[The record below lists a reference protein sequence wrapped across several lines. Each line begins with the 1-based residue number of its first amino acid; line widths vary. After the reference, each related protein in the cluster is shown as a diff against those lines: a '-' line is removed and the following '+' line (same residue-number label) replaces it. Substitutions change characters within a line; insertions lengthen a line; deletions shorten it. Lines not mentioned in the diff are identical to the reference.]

1 MLAWR
6 VLGPLE
12 VLDGG
17 TRIDLGGPLPR
28 RLVATQLAAEGH
40 AVSDDRLAEAM
51 WDGEPPPQ
59 PAVALQAYVSRL
71 RRALGRDTIVR
82 SGAGYQLSPD
92 PTDSTDAAE
101 FVAAIGR
108 GQAQL
113 ENGQQSAAVTTFTN
127 ALALWRGDPY
137 ADLPDAGTAGTRLRE
152 LREVAVEERLAARLG
167 AGDAP
172 NAVAELE
179 AAVKAEP
186 YRERRWALLILGLYR
201 SGRQAEALAALRR
214 VRALLAD
221 ELGVDPGPDLQQLEQ
236 RVLGQDPQ
244 LLLAEPR
251 PSPPTGHRLSKPIS
265 SFVGRE
271 RDVATLT
278 NLLTQQ
284 RLVTLVGPAGVGKT
298 RLTVEYTVARDD
310 HDGPWFVRLAD
321 VQRPDVVVP
330 AVAEAIGL
338 AGVTGDPLPLVVRA
352 LAETESLLVLDNCEH
367 LVDPVATLAIELLNA
382 CPGLTILATSREPLD
397 VDGESV
403 LQLAPLEAAAAV
415 TLLVDRVR
423 AMRPGWRPTDDELD
437 EAHQLCA
444 ALDGVPLALELAA
457 ARTRTL
463 SLGEITERLGNRF
476 ALLGSVPRGSLAPHA
491 TLETAIAWS
500 VDLLSPTDRAF
511 LLRLWPFEGGFSL
524 DAAEAVWDGT
534 GSALGSLSSLV
545 SRSVVV
551 ADTTSAPA
559 RYRLLETIRAYCQAT
574 DPEPDATR
582 EAHAAWVRTLTARCP
597 ELMQGSRGG
606 WYTRLLTHELPN
618 LRAGIQ
624 HDLEL
629 APNAALRSLG
639 DLLWFWVRLG
649 HTSECVRLID
659 TAVAAA
665 VDPPK
670 LEVFRALLAKMSAV
684 YQAGDLVTAVAPRDE
699 MYAIMDGATDPE
711 DVRHLGYLTYYDA
724 FARLAL
730 GDFEALRDRARAAI
744 DIGERLGDPTIVAT
758 GRMLLGTGLADAD
771 LVRSARELAAAHEVS
786 WAVTMADLLLGNV
799 LLERYQTGD
808 RSAAS
813 DAQAA
818 LHRAVESFRQQESP
832 AFAQAACYAS
842 VRLLALTGDPLHAAR
857 LFAAV
862 ERHAARMGIQ
872 PDWMGARR
880 VTTDDPLA
888 GLDPDERR
896 AAEQAGRELSWSAMV
911 DEISVLTYIRPD

>member
-28 RLVATQLAAEGH
+28 RLVATLLAAEGQ

-51 WDGEPPPQ
+51 WEGEPPPR

-71 RRALGRDTIVR
+71 RRALGRDVLVR
-82 SGAGYQLSPD
+82 SGSGYQLAAR
-92 PTDSTDAAE
+92 PTDAQE
-101 FVAAIGR
+101 FVEAVAR

-113 ENGQQSAAVTTFTN
+113 EAGQSGAAVTTFTN
-127 ALALWRGDPY
+127 ALGLWRGEPY
-137 ADLPDAGTAGTRLRE
+137 ADLPDAGAAATTLRE

-172 NAVAELE
+172 NAVAELD
-179 AAVKAEP
+179 AAVEAEP

-236 RVLGQDPQ
+236 RVLAQDPQ
-244 LLLAEPR
+244 LLLTEPR
-251 PSPPTGHRLSKPIS
+251 KAAPTERGLSKPLS

-271 RDVATLT
+271 NDLATLT

-298 RLTVEYTVARDD
+298 RLTVEYASARTDE
-310 HDGPWFVRLAD
+310 DGPWLVRLAD
-321 VQRPDVVVP
+321 VQQVEVVAL

-338 AGVTGDPLPLVVRA
+338 AGVTGDPLPLVVNA
-352 LAETESLLVLDNCEH
+352 LAERTVLLVLDNCEH
-367 LVDPVATLAIELLNA
+367 LVDPVAKLTIELLNA
-382 CPGLTILATSREPLD
+382 CPDLTILATSREPLD

-403 LQLAPLEAAAAV
+403 LQLEPLPEDAAV
-415 TLLVDRVR
+415 TLLIDRVR
-423 AMRPGWRPTDDELD
+423 AMRPGWHPSDLELNA
-437 EAHQLCA
+437 AHRLCE

-463 SLGEITERLGNRF
+463 SLGEITERLGDRF
-476 ALLGSVPRGSLAPHA
+476 ALLGEVPRGSLAPHA
-491 TLETAIAWS
+491 TLQTAIAWS

-524 DAAEAVWDGT
+524 DAAEAVWNGT
-534 GSALGSLSSLV
+534 GSALGALSSLV

-551 ADTTSAPA
+551 ADTTSTPA
-559 RYRLLETIRAYCQAT
+559 RYRLLETIRAYCQAS
-574 DPEPDATR
+574 DPDPDATR
-582 EAHAAWVRTLTARCP
+582 EAHAAWVRGLTARCP
-597 ELMQGSRGG
+597 ELMQGNRGG

-624 HDLEL
+624 HDLEH
-629 APNAALRSLG
+629 APYAALRSVG

-649 HTSECVRLID
+649 QTSDCIRLTD
-659 TAVAAA
+659 AALAAA

-670 LEVFRALLAKMSAV
+670 LDVVRALLSKMSAT
-684 YQAGDLVTAVAPRDE
+684 YQTGDLAAAVVPVTE
-699 MYAIMDGATDPE
+699 LYALLGAQADQEET
-711 DVRHLGYLTYYDA
+711 RHLGYLTYYDA
-724 FARLAL
+724 IARMAA
-730 GDFEALRDRARAAI
+730 GDFAGLRERAAAAI
-744 DIGERLGDPTIVAT
+744 ELGERIDDHTIIAT
-758 GRMLLGTGLADAD
+758 GRMLLGVGCTDEA
-771 LVRSARELAAAHEVS
+771 LVRSARELAVANETS
-786 WAVTMADLLLGNV
+786 WAVAMADFLLGSV
-799 LLERYQTGD
+799 LLARYADGD
-808 RSAAS
+808 RSTFDGAM
-813 DAQAA
+813 AA
-818 LHRAVESFRQQESP
+818 LRRAAESFRQQESP
-832 AFAQAACYAS
+832 TFALAACYEIAQ
-842 VRLLALTGDPLHAAR
+842 LLALTGDAVQAAR

-862 ERHAARMGIQ
+862 ERHSGRMGVQ
-872 PDWMGARR
+872 PDWFSARR
-880 VTTDDPLA
+880 VPADVLLA
-888 GLDPDERR
+888 GLDADARR
-896 AAEQAGRELSWSAMV
+896 AAEATGRDLSLVAV
-911 DEISVLTYIRPD
+911 FDEISVLTYIRAG